1 MTRGRT
7 GEAVSWGH
15 PRSWEGGTFYPPQGW
30 SRGER
35 GWASLLLRPQVGG
48 LVPLAATGTGAW
60 HAEWERPRGGFTNG
74 IQTFLDV
81 VHVFQEGEGV
91 RKGVR
96 RAGSLGRRCP
106 E

>member
-1 MTRGRT
+1 MGHILPPS
-7 GEAVSWGH
+7 GVVS
-15 PRSWEGGTFYPPQGW
+15 GGAWLGLPAAQAP
-30 SRGER
+30 
-35 GWASLLLRPQVGG
+35 GG
-48 LVPLAATGTGAW
+48 GCLMPLAATGMGAW